1 MKKLFLVVLLVA
13 LATTNA
19 IAAILKGTITDKQ
32 TKEPLTG
39 ATVRI
44 VESNLGTVADIDG
57 NFSLKIEDGV
67 YTLEVK
73 YIGYKS
79 LLLKQV
85 KVSSLNRDINLD
97 LELETEEQTLSD
109 VVVVAQA
116 KRNTDLSVLMQQR
129 KSLVVQSGVSAQQIS
144 RTQDKDASEVIKRVP
159 GISIIDNKFVMV
171 RGLSQRYNNVWINGG
186 AVPSSEADSR
196 AFSFDLIPSSQL
208 DNMVVI
214 KSPSPEYPAD
224 FSGGFILVQTK
235 DIPSKNSFSVGLSG
249 SVNDQTHGRNFLY
262 SKGSSTDF
270 LGFDNGFRS
279 LKGGMEAILKPIAGN
294 GVDLL
299 GNGFN
304 NDWTIKQKKPLG
316 DMGFNMDFSSHW
328 ESDKGKV
335 FAMLGALNYS
345 NSYKSYTN
353 MENSIF
359 GAYDEVND
367 QSNYLRKSTDNQYN
381 NDVRLGAMLNFT
393 YVPGKI
399 SRYEF
404 KNIFNQLGKNRYT
417 DRKGFDSQNN
427 QFESAEYFYSSRMTY
442 NGQFTGKH
450 TWENDRLDWSTGYA
464 YSNRNLP
471 DRRRYLINDALQ
483 EGVMGLSKGN
493 DISREFTRLNE
504 HIFSANLNYQHDFV
518 ISESLRPTLKT
529 GVYSEY
535 RTREYTTRDFN
546 YYWNYSNNTLPD
558 GFRYLNIPNE
568 LLVDANYG
576 ADKLYLLEQV
586 KWRNNYNGNNLMLAG
601 YAGANIPLGAWNI
614 YAGVRFE
621 HNKMELISNT
631 RDSEKSPSSTFYNYN
646 DLFPSVNISY
656 NTTEKQL
663 LRFSYGHSVNRPE
676 FREVSSSVFYD
687 FDLGS
692 SVQGNPELKPS
703 YVKNVDFRYEYYP
716 TQGELVSVALFY
728 KHFNN
733 PIEWTYT
740 VTGGTDLVYSFS
752 NGKSAY
758 SFGLEADIRKDLAFM
773 GLPGLTWSF
782 NGSLI
787 KSHVNFL
794 KGSKEKNR
802 PMQGQSPYLINTG
815 LYYQFDKWQLNA
827 GLLYNR
833 IGKRIVGVGRT
844 VGAAGA
850 ENTVTIPDSYEMPR
864 NSIDLSVSKRWGE
877 HWLLKVSVR
886 DLLAEK
892 VYFKQFTEVTHKDGT
907 QEEIQEIT
915 KAYNPGRNFSLS
927 VSYKF

>member
-13 LATTNA
+13 LATGNA

-32 TKEPLTG
+32 TKEPLIG

-44 VESNLGTVADIDG
+44 LETNLGAVADLNG

-79 LLLKQV
+79 IQLKQV
-85 KVSSLNRDINLD
+85 KVKNSDTSLQ

-116 KRNTDLSVLMQQR
+116 KKNTDLSVLMQQR

-159 GISIIDNKFVMV
+159 GISIVDNKFVMV

-224 FSGGFILVQTK
+224 FSGGFILIQTK
-235 DIPSKNSFSVGLSG
+235 DIPSKNTFSVGLSG
-249 SVNDQTHGRNFLY
+249 SVNDQTHWENFLY
-262 SKGSSTDF
+262 SKGSATDF
-270 LGFDNGFRS
+270 LGFDTGLRS
-279 LKGGMEAILKPIAGN
+279 LKGGMEAQLKPIADN
-294 GVDLL
+294 GIDLL

-304 NDWTIKQKKPLG
+304 NDWTIKQKRPIADLG
-316 DMGFNMDFSSHW
+316 VNMDFSSHW
-328 ESDKGKV
+328 DLAGGKV

-345 NSYKSYTN
+345 NSYKSYKN

-359 GAYDEVND
+359 GAYDELND
-367 QSNYLRKSTDNQYN
+367 RSNYLRKSTDNQYN
-381 NDVRLGAMLNFT
+381 NDVRLGTMLNFT
-393 YVPGKI
+393 FVPGKI

-404 KNIFNQLGKNRYT
+404 KNIFNQLGKSRYT
-417 DRKGFDSQNN
+417 DRKGFDSQDNRM
-427 QFESAEYFYSSRMTY
+427 ESAEYYYSSRMTY

-450 TWENDRLDWSTGYA
+450 TWENDRLDWSVGYA
-464 YSNRNLP
+464 YSNRNMP
-471 DRRRYLINDALQ
+471 DRKRYLINDALE

-493 DISREFTRLNE
+493 DISREYTRLNE
-504 HIFSANLNYQHDFV
+504 HIFSGNVNYQHDFV
-518 ISESLRPTLKT
+518 MGDSFRPSLKAGAYT
-529 GVYSEY
+529 EY
-535 RTREYTTRDFN
+535 RNREYITRDFN
-546 YYWNYSNNTLPD
+546 YYWNYSSNSLPD
-558 GFRYLNIPNE
+558 GFRYLDIPTQ

-586 KWRNNYNGNNLMLAG
+586 KWRNNYKGNNLMLAG
-601 YAGANIPLGAWNI
+601 YVGANLPLGLWNV
-614 YAGVRFE
+614 YAGIRFE

-631 RDSEKSPSSTFYNYN
+631 RDSEKSPTSMFYNYN
-646 DLFPSVNISY
+646 DLFPSLNVSY
-656 NTTEKQL
+656 NLTKNQL

-692 SVQGNPELKPS
+692 SVQGNPDLKPS

-716 TQGELVSVALFY
+716 TQGELISVALFY
-728 KHFNN
+728 KNFNN

-752 NGKSAY
+752 NGKSAH
-758 SFGLEADIRKDLAFM
+758 SFGLEADIRKDLAFI
-773 GLPGLTWSF
+773 GLPQFTWSF

-787 KSHVNFL
+787 KSRVNFVE
-794 KGSKEKNR
+794 GSKEKDR

-815 LYYQFDKWQLNA
+815 LYYQLDKLQLNA
-827 GLLYNR
+827 GVLYNR

-844 VGAAGA
+844 VGTVGG
-850 ENTVTIPDSYEMPR
+850 ENTVNIPDSYEMPR

-877 HWLLKVSVR
+877 HWQLKASVR

-892 VYFKQFTEVTHKDGT
+892 VYFKQFTDVTHKDGSN
-907 QEEIQEIT
+907 EEIQEIT
-915 KAYNPGRNFSLS
+915 KAYKPGRNFSLS
-927 VSYKF
+927 VSYQF